1 MADYGH
7 HLEFGFFLT
16 PDSANSD
23 TVVQL
28 ARFADRLGLDFLGVQ
43 DHPYQPR
50 FLDMWTLLS
59 VMAGQTE
66 RIRLL
71 PDVATLPLR
80 PPGVLAGAA
89 ASLDILSGGRV
100 ELGLGSGAFPRATRS
115 IGGPE
120 RTPREAV
127 DALAEAIAVIRALWT
142 PGPPVT
148 LTGTYYG
155 LLKAQPGP
163 IPPHSIGIWLGAYK
177 SRMLRLTGRLADG
190 WIPTLSYAAPEELGS
205 MTRIIDQAAS
215 DAGRDPSTVRRVYNI
230 SGRFSTLERG
240 YLDGPPE
247 LWIAQLTELVLEHG
261 MSAFLLAPGEDAV
274 GDLER
279 FAVEVAP
286 GVREAVAADRQGA
299 SPTPNRQRVV
309 SEEQASEST
318 AAFRE
323 DVAPISPLL
332 DETARPHVRHS
343 DDGPSTPS
351 GAASQ
356 QTLLQVHNHLRQEL
370 SEIQGAAAQVA
381 DGRLSPAAARSLIN
395 RMTVRENYWTLG
407 AFCAQYCRIVT
418 VHHTIEDSHMFPALR
433 REDEAL
439 SAVLDRL
446 KDEHEIIAEVVE
458 RFDRSLVA
466 LIEDPSVIADVRKL
480 ANELGDALLS
490 HLAYEEDELLGPL
503 GRSHILV

>member
-7 HLEFGFFLT
+7 RPEFGFFLT
-16 PDSANSD
+16 PDSANSE

-28 ARFADRLGLDFLGVQ
+28 ARFADRISLDFLGVQ

-59 VMAGQTE
+59 VAAGQTE

-89 ASLDILSGGRV
+89 ATLDILSGGRV

-127 DALAEAIAVIRALWT
+127 DALAEAIGVIRALWT

-148 LTGTYYG
+148 VTGNYYS

-177 SRMLRLTGRLADG
+177 PRMLRLTGRLADG
-190 WIPTLSYAAPEELGS
+190 WIPTLSYAAPEELGFMS
-205 MTRIIDQAAS
+205 RIIDRAAS
-215 DAGRDPSTVRRVYNI
+215 DAGRDPSAIRRVYNI
-230 SGRFSTLERG
+230 SGRFSNSESG
-240 YLDGPPE
+240 YLDGPPH

-261 MSAFLLAPGEDAV
+261 LSAFLLAPGEDAV

-279 FAVEVAP
+279 FAEEVAP
-286 GVREAVAADRQGA
+286 GVREAVAAARRGDSAAA
-299 SPTPNRQRVV
+299 SQQRVV
-309 SEEQASEST
+309 SQEQASEST
-318 AAFRE
+318 GVLRQ

-332 DETARPHVRHS
+332 DEAARPHAVHAG
-343 DDGPSTPS
+343 DGSTTPS

-370 SEIQGAAAQVA
+370 AEIQGAAAQVA
-381 DGRLSPAAARSLIN
+381 DGGLSPAAARSLIN
-395 RMTVRENYWTLG
+395 RMTVRQNYWTLG
-407 AFCAQYCRIVT
+407 AFCAQYCRVVT
-418 VHHTIEDSHMFPALR
+418 VHHTIEDRHMFPALR

-446 KDEHEIIAEVVE
+446 QEEHQIIAEVVE
-458 RFDRSLVA
+458 RFDRGLVA
-466 LIEDPSVIADVRKL
+466 LIEDPSGIAGVRKF

-503 GRSHILV
+503 GRSSILV